1 MFLFLFCLTTGCVS
15 SSFVSELSPPLQ
27 NILQGWLE
35 FRGQDGVL
43 IVQLN
48 VTKQDFKAICR
59 YVKGKQITLCLQVS
73 GRTTYVYV
81 EKVAQ
86 R

>member
-1 MFLFLFCLTTGCVS
+1 MFQFLLCLTTGCVS
-15 SSFVSELSPPLQ
+15 SSFVSELSSPLQ

-48 VTKQDFKAICR
+48 VTKQEFKTNCR
-59 YVKGKQITLCLQVS
+59 YAKGKQIIVCLQVWK
-73 GRTTYVYV
+73 
-81 EKVAQ
+81 KVGQ